1 MAKLRAVHANQE
13 SLRKDIL
20 VGYDS
25 DDENNYVTKEISV
38 ETIRWKYTFQQE
50 WSGVQPK
57 STLIKTRNK

>member
-38 ETIRWKYTFQQE
+38 ETIR
-50 WSGVQPK
+50 
-57 STLIKTRNK
+57 